1 MYNIIIQIGNLLL
14 SVIDIYRILLIVYF
28 LMSWLPGAYQSRIGQ
43 FLIRICEP
51 YVAFFRQFIPPIG
64 MISIA
69 GLVALFALSLIKT
82 GLVAVIQFLAMLFI

>member
-1 MYNIIIQIGNLLL
+1 
-14 SVIDIYRILLIVYF
+14 VIDIYRILLIVYF